1 MNVPDVVRGPEG
13 QGNSL
18 PARASEAVRTANS
31 LQGMT
36 TAPDRPV
43 GGGPSSS
50 TAKWVVAA
58 VVLAVMVFGIT
69 FALNFMG
76 SSGKE
81 GPVENTKTELG
92 ERLQLT
98 FPRTQ
103 IPEAKPNEIVK
114 PVDAELHKPGS
125 CDFWFENTNSKPVAL
140 GLLKTS
146 CTCTGAQVFLLSQ
159 GSKQQPGSEAQ
170 LEKTAT
176 VTPLT
181 VGSEEGVTVGPGQ
194 VGWVR
199 LQWSGESKKELL
211 SLTLWLNYKA
221 LGPFPTLET
230 LVRFHDAFNTVQP
243 AFVPFG
249 GASVSRLPWTQ
260 SVVCWS
266 STRDDLRIK
275 GEVMGGSEGVAD
287 LLTVG
292 EPEPLTKKEREEL
305 AARIPETERPVRS
318 AYRVPVTLR
327 DRTPAGKLIDAG
339 SFRRRVE
346 LALDGEPGEMLSV
359 LVEGDI
365 QGDVQVVGLEKGR
378 IDFLSFLRKNGSA
391 SRKVRLQSLR
401 PGLKL
406 EVDRERTPEFLDVK
420 LIADTSSSPSAGT
433 AWDMIVQVKPD
444 AVSGRFPRD
453 TPESFRDC
461 AVYVRP
467 AGDTKARATR
477 IAVDGIATD

>member
-1 MNVPDVVRGPEG
+1 MNVPDAVRGPEG
-13 QGNSL
+13 QGNS
-18 PARASEAVRTANS
+18 PSASASEAVRTASS
-31 LQGMT
+31 LQGVT
-36 TAPDRPV
+36 TAPDSPV
-43 GGGPSSS
+43 GGAPPSS

-81 GPVENTKTELG
+81 GQVDTTKTDTG

-98 FPRTQ
+98 FPKTQ
-103 IPEAKPNEIVK
+103 IPEVKPNEIVK
-114 PVDAELHKPGS
+114 PLDAELHKPGW
-125 CDFWFENTNSKPVAL
+125 CDFWFENTNPKPVVV

-146 CTCTGAQVFLLSQ
+146 CTCTGAQVFLLPA
-159 GSKQQPGSEAQ
+159 GSKQQPGSEAE
-170 LEKTAT
+170 LEKMAT
-176 VTPLT
+176 MTPLT
-181 VGSEEGVTVGPGQ
+181 VGSEEGVSVGPDQ

-221 LGPFPTLET
+221 VGPFPTLET
-230 LVRFHDAFNTVQP
+230 LVRFHDALKVMQP

-249 GASVSRLPWTQ
+249 GASVTRLPWTQ

-266 STRDDLRIK
+266 ATRDDMRIK
-275 GEVMGGSEGVAD
+275 GEVVGGSDGVAE

-292 EPEPLTKKEREEL
+292 EPEPLTKKEREDL
-305 AARIPETERPVRS
+305 AGRIPPMEGPVRS
-318 AYRVPVTLR
+318 AYRVPLTLR

-346 LALDGEPGEMLSV
+346 LMLDGEPGEMVTV

-378 IDFLSFLRKNGSA
+378 VEFQSFRRKTGSGP
-391 SRKVRLQSLR
+391 RPVRLQSLR

-406 EVDRERTPEFLDVK
+406 EVDRTRTPEFLDVELK
-420 LIADTSSSPSAGT
+420 EDASSSSETGR
-433 AWDMIVQVKPD
+433 AWDMIVRVKPD

-453 TPESFRDC
+453 TPEFRDC

-467 AGDTKARATR
+467 AGEAKARATR